1 MNDATFWRLLD
12 QLDWSQQGNDERV
25 VAPVLKALTRLP
37 LKEIESFQQIL
48 ARKLHAL
55 DGRAWAREIG
65 SGWWG
70 GTNPVSV
77 DEFLYARCAA
87 LTNGRE
93 QYEALLSD
101 PRQMPKDLEFETLLY
116 IAPKAWEAKTGEEW
130 DFVTD
135 VSYETYSNRAGWPP
149 ADPEP
154 EVPHA
159 LPSRNGQSQDFVRW
173 QDGKSATRRVIRALV
188 KGEIEDPVLTAY
200 LAKTGRVLVMTPG
213 SGVEPPREPDQRK
226 GGPTPPWRAAIQ
238 LWTAEAGGEDR
249 QPSGLR
255 ALIELR
261 RVSPTDVSASLIR
274 AEPFPD

>member
-1 MNDATFWRLLD
+1 MNDSTFWRLLD
-12 QLDWSQQGNDERV
+12 ELDWNEHGNDDRV
-25 VAPVLKALTRLP
+25 VAPVVRALTRLP

-70 GTNPVSV
+70 GTTPVSV

-101 PRQMPKDLEFETLLY
+101 PKQMPKDLEFESLLY
-116 IAPKAWEAKTGEEW
+116 IAPKAWEAKTGREW
-130 DFVTD
+130 NLVTD
-135 VSYETYSNRAGWPP
+135 VSFETYANRAGWPP
-149 ADPEP
+149 ADPDP

-159 LPSRNGQSQDFVRW
+159 PIARGERSSETMRW
-173 QDGKSATRRVIRALV
+173 DHGKPGTRRLIRALI
-188 KGEIEDPVLTAY
+188 KGEIEDPVLAAY
-200 LAKTGRVLVMTPG
+200 LAKSGRVLVMTPG
-213 SGVEPPREPDQRK
+213 AGVEPPREPDRPK
-226 GGPTPPWRAAIQ
+226 RGPAPPWRAAIP
-238 LWTAEAGGEDR
+238 LWTAEAGGADR
-249 QPSGLR
+249 QPSGLT

-261 RVSPTDVSASLIR
+261 RISPTDVSASLISV
-274 AEPFPD
+274 EPSD

>member
-1 MNDATFWRLLD
+1 MNDSAFWRLLD
-12 QLDWSQQGNDERV
+12 ELDWNQQGNDERV

-48 ARKLHAL
+48 ARKLYAL

-70 GTNPVSV
+70 GANPVSV

-87 LTNGRE
+87 LTNGRD
-93 QYEALLSD
+93 QYEALRSD
-101 PRQMPKDLEFETLLY
+101 PKQMPKDLEFETLLY
-116 IAPKAWEAKTGEEW
+116 IAPNAWEAKTGEEW
-130 DFVTD
+130 DLVTD
-135 VSYETYSNRAGWPP
+135 VSYETYSNRAGWPA

-154 EVPHA
+154 EVPYA
-159 LPSRNGQSQDFVRW
+159 RPSKGGRPSEIMRW
-173 QDGKSATRRVIRALV
+173 DHGKPGTRRVIRALI

-213 SGVEPPREPDQRK
+213 SGVEPPREPDQPKR
-226 GGPTPPWRAAIQ
+226 GPAPPWRAAIQ
-238 LWTAEAGGEDR
+238 LWTVEVGGEDR
-249 QPSGLR
+249 QPSGLK

-261 RVSPTDVSASLIR
+261 RISPSEVSASLI
-274 AEPFPD
+274 AVKASD